1 MQEWPNL
8 IMQVIAAMA
17 VLLAAFIIVAALIGL

>member
-1 MQEWPNL
+1 MQEWPNM